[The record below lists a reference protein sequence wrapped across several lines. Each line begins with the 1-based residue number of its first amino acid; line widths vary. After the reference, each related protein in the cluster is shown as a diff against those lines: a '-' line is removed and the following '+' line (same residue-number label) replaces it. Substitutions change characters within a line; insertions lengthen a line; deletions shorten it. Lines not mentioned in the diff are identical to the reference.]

1 MALQKFN
8 LKEQKPLFGQLVIGP
23 PGSGKT
29 TYCHKISEFF
39 KQIERKACVVN
50 LDPANENMGYDPE
63 IDIMKLITV
72 QDVMDHH
79 NLGPNGALMYC
90 VEYLEVNFDWL
101 LDQIKSSNSNYF
113 VFDCPGKILFLD
125 HNKLWLIN
133 KFSRSS
139 GTLHTSSLD
148 EKHLW
153 KAGEVG
159 VPFVHCAF
167 GGFTLLLWATQV
179 HFNANSFLE
188 YHAADG
194 VASR

>member
-1 MALQKFN
+1 MALQRFN

-39 KQIERKACVVN
+39 KRIERKACVVN
-50 LDPANENMGYDPE
+50 LDPANENMGYDPA

-113 VFDCPGKILFLD
+113 VFDCPG
-125 HNKLWLIN
+125 N
-133 KFSRSS
+133 
-139 GTLHTSSLD
+139 
-148 EKHLW
+148 
-153 KAGEVG
+153 
-159 VPFVHCAF
+159 
-167 GGFTLLLWATQV
+167 
-179 HFNANSFLE
+179 
-188 YHAADG
+188 
-194 VASR
+194 